1 MAAAGR
7 SGLGYRSA
15 MITLVKKAFWIAV
28 GMVAALEADRW
39 LSRQR
44 VRMSP
49 RAMTGSMLDK
59 LNQTLERRN
68 SSP

>member
-1 MAAAGR
+1 MV
-7 SGLGYRSA
+7 
-15 MITLVKKAFWIAV
+15 TLVKKAFWIAV
-28 GMVAALEADRW
+28 GMVGALEADRW